1 MQSSVPPLSPVLPK
15 GGLVLWPGV
24 PFQAVGVVVLD
35 KVGPCFNQQTALIS
49 LLTETTYVLHFS
61 LAISIPIVREHLP

>member
-1 MQSSVPPLSPVLPK
+1 MQSISPVLPK

-24 PFQAVGVVVLD
+24 PLLAIGVVVLD
-35 KVGPCFNQQTALIS
+35 KVGPCFDQQPALIS
-49 LLTETTYVLHFS
+49 LLTEATYVLHFS